1 MPLRKAR
8 AKKPIASSR
17 ALKALRKELYALADP
32 VDAQFLQGFFK
43 TGPGQYGAGDKFL
56 GLRVPDLRRFV
67 REYPDLEDSQALE
80 MLRSA
85 WHEERLL
92 ALLFL
97 VDKYRRGDSPV
108 RAKLHRAYLANTRYI
123 NNWDLVDA
131 SAHYIVGQHLD
142 ARNIRLLERLARSD
156 DIWERR
162 IAIVATFHFIRAGE
176 FRPTLKIAKLLV
188 DDSHDLIH
196 KAVGWMLREVGK
208 RDRRVLDGFLRKHF
222 RSMPRTMLRYA
233 IERHPERVRKHY
245 LRGGL
250 PPTAVFLSSGRA
262 LTSRFSERKRKTAGR
277 VRSETSRPQIR
288 PGRQSGY

>member
-1 MPLRKAR
+1 MTRIRSKAR
-8 AKKPIASSR
+8 TKKPIPASKG
-17 ALKALRKELYALADP
+17 LKALRKELYALADP
-32 VDAQFLQGFFK
+32 ADAKFLQGFFK

-56 GLRVPDLRRFV
+56 GLRVPDMRRLV
-67 REYPDLEDSQALE
+67 LEYPDLEDSHALE
-80 MLRSA
+80 MLTSP

-97 VDKYRRGDSPV
+97 VDKYRRGDDAA
-108 RAKLHRAYLANTRYI
+108 RKRIHRAYLANTRYI

-162 IAIVATFHFIRAGE
+162 IAIVATFRFIREGE
-176 FRPTLKIAKLLV
+176 FRPTLKIARLLV

-208 RDRRVLDGFLRKHF
+208 RDRRVLDAFLRKHY
-222 RSMPRTMLRYA
+222 RTMPRTMLRYA
-233 IERHPERVRKHY
+233 IERHPERVRKQY
-245 LRGGL
+245 LRGG
-250 PPTAVFLSSGRA
+250 PT
-262 LTSRFSERKRKTAGR
+262 
-277 VRSETSRPQIR
+277 
-288 PGRQSGY
+288 